1 MKIFVRTQDRSK
13 ILEVDCISYE
23 EKKKTTRTVH
33 SESVTA
39 ETVESRHRLVCC
51 NRTLGEYESKERC
64 LGILDLIQHAIS
76 KQNSNTTLV
85 YEMPEV

>member
-1 MKIFVRTQDRSK
+1 
-13 ILEVDCISYE
+13 
-23 EKKKTTRTVH
+23 
-33 SESVTA
+33 VTA

-76 KQNSNTTLV
+76 KQSSNTTLV